1 MRVATDVTALNRLT
15 RYQHWQVK
23 LADLSLFVGYA
34 LAVQL
39 PSSRLFL
46 TGCLCLSACAA
57 LAVFGYAWNDACD
70 AGPDSQA
77 GKDRPVRSQSRAI
90 ALFAL
95 AVAIVFLAAVARVD
109 ALLLALAFAAVL
121 LAWAYSG
128 RPLRLK
134 ERGGLG
140 LLAGALAQ
148 RTLPAVFIAVAFEL
162 SVLQTVP
169 WLVWMTCW
177 GLRGMVIHQAQDAE
191 HDRLSG
197 LATWGA
203 RAEPREPER
212 LIAVLVPI
220 EAAALVVAL
229 LPLVA
234 QTSVRIGSIT
244 LLTVWSLFVAAA
256 LWQLHAR
263 SRRIDWLSFRYM
275 PLEELSSVVAPG
287 VVALALAL
295 VSTGGAAALAWVA
308 LDATVRAPALWRTW
322 RRLAGLSAF
331 WLDVLAERFARK
343 RAARTHV

>member
-1 MRVATDVTALNRLT
+1 MTALNRLT

-23 LADLSLFVGYA
+23 LADLSLFVGFA
-34 LAVQL
+34 LAVQ
-39 PSSRLFL
+39 PPTSQLFL

-57 LAVFGYAWNDACD
+57 LAVFGYAWNDVCD

-77 GKDRPVRSQSRAI
+77 GKDRPARSQSRAV
-90 ALFAL
+90 ALLAL
-95 AVAIVFLAAVARVD
+95 AVAVVSFAAAARLDTV
-109 ALLLALAFAAVL
+109 LLALALVAVL

-140 LLAGALAQ
+140 LLAGAAAQ
-148 RTLPAVFIAVAFEL
+148 RTLPAVFIAVAFDL
-162 SVLQTVP
+162 STLQTVP

-203 RAEPREPER
+203 RAAPREPER
-212 LIAVLVPI
+212 LIALLVPI
-220 EAAALVVAL
+220 EATALVVAL
-229 LPLVA
+229 LPLLA
-234 QTSVRIGSIT
+234 HTSVRIGSVT
-244 LLTVWSLFVAAA
+244 LLAAWCLLVATA

-263 SRRIDWLSFRYM
+263 SRRVEWISFRYM

-287 VVALALAL
+287 VVALAL
-295 VSTGGAAALAWVA
+295 VSSGGAAAIAWIV
-308 LDATVRAPALWRTW
+308 LDATVRAPALWRTS
-322 RRLAGLSAF
+322 RRLAGLFAF
-331 WLDVLAERFARK
+331 WLDPLAEP
-343 RAARTHV
+343 RTHV